1 MFRFIELISNI
12 EVTQDNYITKIVGK
26 HIQRHKQFLD
36 KLEPVEIRYRGVNY

>member
-12 EVTQDNYITKIVGK
+12 EITGANEITKAFGK

-36 KLEPVEIRYRGVNY
+36 KLEPVEIRYKGVNY